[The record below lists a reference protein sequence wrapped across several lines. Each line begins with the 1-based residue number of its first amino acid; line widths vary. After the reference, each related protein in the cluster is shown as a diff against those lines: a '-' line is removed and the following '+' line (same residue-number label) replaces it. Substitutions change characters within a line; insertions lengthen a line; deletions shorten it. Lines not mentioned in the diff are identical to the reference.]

1 MAAKTTLVIVTEF
14 HKSIVTAITQ
24 GERAVST
31 TRAKIE
37 DLIKVRYGAIM
48 PTFPE
53 YSEDQL
59 ALDQLAKARKLADN
73 QHYRKLYAKFV
84 VDIYGALPVS
94 MDDAASKK
102 RAQRLVAADPTARAN
117 YEQMRQAAVK
127 DGKPEHEI
135 EALAQHALKS
145 TRKQA
150 KQDSAGAPAGEPKPQ
165 APSLTE
171 SVEQF
176 IARVG
181 PIQVLAALSHI
192 LESDKSTKLD
202 AKTLAAVAAKL
213 GKKAA

>member
-1 MAAKTTLVIVTEF
+1 MTANKATLVIVTEF
-14 HKSIVTAITQ
+14 HKSLVTAITQ

-37 DLIKVRYGAIM
+37 SLITTRYGKIM
-48 PTFPE
+48 PTFAE
-53 YSEDQL
+53 YGEDQL
-59 ALDQLAKARKLADN
+59 ALDQLAKAKHLADN
-73 QHYRKLYAKFV
+73 QHYRKLYSRFV
-84 VDIYGALPVS
+84 VEIYGALPVS
-94 MDDAASKK
+94 MDEAASKK

-117 YEQMRQAAVK
+117 YEAARQAAK
-127 DGKPEHEI
+127 GKPEHEI
-135 EALAQHALKS
+135 EALAQHALKA

-150 KQDSAGAPAGEPKPQ
+150 KQTSAGAPAGEPKPQ
-165 APSLTE
+165 APSLAE